1 MLKNQESII
10 TENVPFFPLG
20 IVVLPGET
28 RFLHVFETRY
38 KNLVNDI
45 SSFGNRFGI
54 PFITRGNVHEIG
66 SLVKLE
72 KVLARYPNGEIDV
85 AIKGID
91 IFSMTRLKAEHPQR
105 MYPYGDILLLN
116 KDSVEISR
124 SSVNLFEE
132 YTEKILKT
140 GLDKYP
146 KLTFYVI
153 ANSIGLTDLEKY
165 EILMQPSERAMN
177 KVLSDHLRLRT
188 ILAGQYN
195 SISEHYSLN

>member
-1 MLKNQESII
+1 MLKNEESII
-10 TENVPFFPLG
+10 TENIPFFPLG

-38 KNLVNDI
+38 KNLFNDI
-45 SSFGNRFGI
+45 GNFGNCFGI

-66 SLVKLE
+66 SFVRLD
-72 KVLARYPNGEIDV
+72 KVLARYPNGELDV
-85 AIKGID
+85 AVRGVD

-105 MYPYGDILLLN
+105 MYPYGDIFLLN
-116 KDSVEISR
+116 KDSIEITKT
-124 SSVNLFEE
+124 SVNLFEA
-132 YTEKILKT
+132 YTEKVLKT
-140 GLDKYP
+140 NLDKYP
-146 KLTFYVI
+146 KLNFYVI

-165 EILMQPSERAMN
+165 EILMQESGKAMN

-188 ILAGQYN
+188 ILASQYN